1 MLPASDNQSSQ
12 PATVITAPVRQATP
26 EEKGDSL
33 QGHQRYQ
40 AAIAAYAEDPHPS
53 ATVWNKMGIAY
64 QMMFNLKDATR
75 CYKESLKLN
84 PRNALVINNL
94 ATVYDFGKNY
104 KSAEKMYRNA
114 LKLEPRSAVI
124 LKNLGTNLLTQHK
137 YAKGWQVY
145 QQALDIDPTI
155 FQDHASPKVLNP
167 SSKGER
173 GALNY
178 YMALGCVRTGQPDC
192 AINYLR
198 MALNEGFVDAKKV
211 EKDEQFLSLRENP
224 AFKQLLEDQK
234 EPAKQ
239 QKQ

>member
-1 MLPASDNQSSQ
+1 MLPAGDNQSSP
-12 PATVITAPVRQATP
+12 PATVVAAQTEPATP
-26 EEKGDSL
+26 EERGDSL

-40 AAIAAYAEDPHPS
+40 AAIAAYSEVAHPS
-53 ATVWNKMGIAY
+53 AAVWNKMGIAY

-84 PRNALVINNL
+84 PRNPLVYNNL

-104 KSAEKMYRNA
+104 GAAEKMYRKA
-114 LKLEPRSAVI
+114 LKLNPRSAVI

-145 QQALDIDPTI
+145 QEALAIDPTI
-155 FQDHASPKVLNP
+155 FQDRSSPRVQNP
-167 SSKGER
+167 SSLADR
-173 GALNY
+173 GAMNY
-178 YMALGCVRTGQPDC
+178 YMALGCVRTGQAEC

-211 EKDEQFLSLRENP
+211 AKDEQFLSLRENP
-224 AFKQLLEDQK
+224 AFKQLLEEQK
-234 EPAKQ
+234 EQAKP
-239 QKQ
+239 